1 VEGSQM
7 PQQTFYNLTKQ
18 KRTKIFD
25 AGFKEFSSNN
35 YYNASINNIVNDAS
49 IPKGSFYQY
58 FIDKNDFYWYII
70 NRVLEEQI
78 SKYDKLLEGAN
89 GNFIKAEEHLF
100 FHFAVL
106 LENYKY
112 RSLIRNVFDSSYYD
126 VTNSLISSGGV
137 DYDMIYGFVSQKR
150 AKIVKK
156 MSKEEFI
163 IVFSMMRNILN
174 NSIITLISKDLATKD
189 AIHFYQTQVNFLLKG
204 IL

>member
-1 VEGSQM
+1 M
-7 PQQTFYNLTKQ
+7 PKKTFYNLSNQ

-25 AGFKEFSSNN
+25 AGFKEFSANN
-35 YYNASINNIVNDAS
+35 YYNASINRIVNDAS

-58 FIDKNDFYWYII
+58 FIDKDDFYWYII
-70 NRVLEEQI
+70 NRVLDEQI

-112 RSLIRNVFDSSYYD
+112 RNLIRNVFDSSYYD

-137 DYDMIYGFVSQKR
+137 DYDMIYGLISQKR

-156 MSKEEFI
+156 MSKEEFV

-174 NSIITLISKDLATKD
+174 NSIITLISKDLDTKD

>member
-1 VEGSQM
+1 M
-7 PQQTFYNLTKQ
+7 PQPTFFNLTKL

-25 AGFKEFSSNN
+25 AGFLEFSSYN
-35 YYNASINNIVNDAS
+35 YYNASINRIVADAN

-58 FIDKNDFYWYII
+58 FFDKDDFYWYII
-70 NRVLEEQI
+70 NRVLDEQI
-78 SKYDKLLEGAN
+78 SKYNKLLDGAN

-106 LENYKY
+106 IENYKY
-112 RSLIRNVFDSSYYD
+112 RNLIRNVFDSSYFD

-137 DYDMIYGFVSQKR
+137 DYNMIYGLISQKR

-156 MSKEEFI
+156 MTKEEFI
-163 IVFSMMRNILN
+163 IVFGMMRNILN
-174 NSIITLISKDLATKD
+174 NSIITLISKDLSTKEGI
-189 AIHFYQTQVNFLLKG
+189 AFYQTQVNFLLKG

>member
-1 VEGSQM
+1 M

>member
-1 VEGSQM
+1 MSQI
-7 PQQTFYNLTKQ
+7 PRKTYHNLSKL
-18 KRTKIFD
+18 KKSKLFES
-25 AGFKEFSSNN
+25 GFKEFSTYN
-35 YYNASINNIVNDAS
+35 YYNASINRIVNNAS

-58 FIDKNDFYWYII
+58 FHDKDEFYWYII
-70 NRVLEEQI
+70 NQVLDEQI
-78 SKYDKLLEGAN
+78 SKYDKLLDGAN

-112 RSLIRNVFDSSYYD
+112 RNLIRNVFDSSYYD

-137 DYDMIYGFVSQKR
+137 DYDMIYGLVSQKR

-163 IVFSMMRNILN
+163 IVFGMMRNILN
-174 NSIITLISKDLATKD
+174 NSIITLISKDLSTKD

>member
-1 VEGSQM
+1 M
-7 PQQTFYNLTKQ
+7 PQQTFHNLTKQ
-18 KRTKIFD
+18 KRTKIFN

-35 YYNASINNIVNDAS
+35 YYNASINTIVNDADIS
-49 IPKGSFYQY
+49 KGSFYQY
-58 FIDKNDFYWYII
+58 FSDKNDFYWYII
-70 NRVLEEQI
+70 NRVLDEQI

-100 FHFAVL
+100 FHFSVL

-112 RSLIRNVFDSSYYD
+112 RNLIRNVFDSSYYD

-137 DYDMIYGFVSQKR
+137 DYDMIYDLITQKR

-156 MSKEEFI
+156 MSKDEFI

-174 NSIITLISKDLATKD
+174 NSIITLISKNLATKD

>member
-1 VEGSQM
+1 M

-35 YYNASINNIVNDAS
+35 YYNASINSIVNDAS

-58 FIDKNDFYWYII
+58 FIDKDDFYWYII
-70 NRVLEEQI
+70 NRVLDEQI
-78 SKYDKLLEGAN
+78 LKYDKLLEGAN

-112 RSLIRNVFDSSYYD
+112 RNLIRNVFDSSYYD
-126 VTNSLISSGGV
+126 ITNSLISSGGV
-137 DYDMIYGFVSQKR
+137 DYDMIYGLISQKR

-156 MSKEEFI
+156 MSKDEFV

-174 NSIITLISKDLATKD
+174 NSIITLISKDLTTKD